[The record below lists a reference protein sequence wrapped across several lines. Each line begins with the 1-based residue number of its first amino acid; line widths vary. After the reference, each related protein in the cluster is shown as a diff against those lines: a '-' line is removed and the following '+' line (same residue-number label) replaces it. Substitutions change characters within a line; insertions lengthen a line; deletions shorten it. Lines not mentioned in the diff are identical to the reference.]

1 MKKLLIHLFLFLLT
15 GLLLTTHIYLMGQEI
30 NTNDFLNFI
39 NKIGLSEKDF
49 AMNFLLG
56 IETPTF
62 LRQQLFLLTLMAL
75 LIIVLSCFLSYLFIE
90 IIDIVRDHKNCDM
103 KKYKTAMN
111 ILYKKNHQILH
122 NISNPIKYLIILSLD
137 VYFINR
143 IPLYNID
150 NIVLAELLLIF
161 SFFGIFFIILVLI
174 YLVKKVICFIAK
186 VILNKLF
193 AWR

>member
-39 NKIGLSEKDF
+39 NKVGLSEKDF
-49 AMNFLLG
+49 AINFLLG

-62 LRQQLFLLTLMAL
+62 LRQRLFLLTLIAL
-75 LIIVLSCFLSYLFIE
+75 LIIFLSCFLSYLFIE

-103 KKYKTAMN
+103 KKHKTAMN

-122 NISNPIKYLIILSLD
+122 NISIPIKYLIILLLD
-137 VYFINR
+137 MYFINR
-143 IPLYNID
+143 ISLCNID
-150 NIVLAELLLIF
+150 NIQ
-161 SFFGIFFIILVLI
+161 
-174 YLVKKVICFIAK
+174 
-186 VILNKLF
+186 
-193 AWR
+193 